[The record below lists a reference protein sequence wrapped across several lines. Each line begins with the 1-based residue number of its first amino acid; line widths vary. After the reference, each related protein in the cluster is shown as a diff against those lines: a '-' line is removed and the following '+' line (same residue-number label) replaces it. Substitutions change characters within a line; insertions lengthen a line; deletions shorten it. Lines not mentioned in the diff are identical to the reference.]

1 MAENNDKINL
11 LIEKMDDLLKRH
23 YDFSKEINKLREDI
37 LSLKTAQATEHPK
50 EPEIKVVRS
59 ETDINAS
66 IRKEA
71 VSSPLSN
78 MPGKTIQS
86 QPKYSA
92 PKAIVTPKIKTDV
105 EKFIGENI
113 ISKIGI
119 AITIIGVAIGAKY
132 SIEHQLISPLT
143 RIILGYL
150 VGLGLMG
157 FGIKLKKNYEN
168 FSAVL
173 VSGAM
178 AILYFITF
186 AAYSFYGLIPQLFA
200 FMLMVVFT
208 IFTVV
213 AALNYNKQVIAHIG
227 LVGAYAVPFL
237 LSDGSGK
244 AAVLFN
250 YMAIINIGILAI
262 AFKKYW
268 KPLYYSSFILTWLIF
283 SSWYSINYQADKHYV
298 LALIFLS
305 LFFLTFYAVFLS
317 YKLIKKEK
325 FEATDIILLLFNS
338 FIFYG
343 IGYSVIGSRQSGQE
357 LLGLFTLGNALIH
370 FIVSTIIYKK
380 KLADR
385 NLLYLI
391 AGLVL
396 TFITIAIPV
405 QLDGNWVTLLWAV
418 EAVLLFWIGR
428 IKNVPIYEKLSY
440 VLMFLAFFSIVQDW
454 STLYHNY
461 YPEHPETKLTP
472 IFNINFLSS
481 LLFITAFIFI
491 NYWNNKRKL
500 FSPLFKLKF
509 VNFIINYSIPAILL
523 IALYYSFRLEISNY
537 WNQLGTATALHIK
550 KEGEKYPQYFFN
562 YDLNDFKTIW
572 ILNYSL
578 LFFSVLSFV
587 NIYKIK
593 NKTFAFI
600 NLGFSILAIAI
611 FLTQGLFVLSELRES
626 YLSQEFSPYFHGTY
640 FNILIRYISYAFV
653 GLMLF
658 SIYKYTRSE
667 FLKPVLFNIMIAFD
681 VLFFTTIIWIAS
693 SELITW
699 MNIMRFPQ
707 SYKLGLSILWGTY
720 ALFLIALGIWK
731 KKKHLR
737 IGAIV
742 LFAAT
747 LIKLFFYDI
756 TQLDTIAKT
765 IVFVSLGILLLIIS
779 FLYNKYKHLI
789 ADEVKN

>member
-1 MAENNDKINL
+1 MTENNDRINL
-11 LIEKMDDLLKRH
+11 LLEKLEDLLKRQNN
-23 YDFSKEINKLREDI
+23 FFKEISELREEI
-37 LSLKTAQATEHPK
+37 FSLKTSQVAEHFKEMETKPEQPATITNQGVHREPTPSLLTTNQPK
-50 EPEIKVVRS
+50 
-59 ETDINAS
+59 INQ
-66 IRKEA
+66 
-71 VSSPLSN
+71 P
-78 MPGKTIQS
+78 
-86 QPKYSA
+86 QPKYST
-92 PKAIVTPKIKTDV
+92 PKAIMAPKIKTDI
-105 EKFIGENI
+105 EKFIGENLI
-113 ISKIGI
+113 NKIGI

-150 VGLGLMG
+150 MGLGLMG

-200 FMLMVVFT
+200 FTLMVVFT

-237 LSDGSGK
+237 LSNGSGK
-244 AAVLFN
+244 VAVLFS
-250 YMAIINIGILAI
+250 YMAIINIGILVI

-268 KPLYYSSFILTWLIF
+268 KPLYYSSFVLTWLIF
-283 SSWYSINYQADKHYV
+283 YSWYSADYLSDKYYG
-298 LALIFLS
+298 LSLIFLFI
-305 LFFLTFYAVFLS
+305 FFVTFYVIFLA
-317 YKLIKKEK
+317 YKLIQKEK
-325 FEATDIILLLFNS
+325 FETRDIILLLSNS

-370 FIVSTIIYKK
+370 FAVSAIIYKK
-380 KLADR
+380 RLVDK

-405 QLDGNWVTLLWAV
+405 QLDGNWVTLLWAA
-418 EAVLLFWIGR
+418 EATLLFWIGR
-428 IKNVPIYEKLSY
+428 IKNIPLYEKLSY

-454 STLYHNY
+454 LTLYHNY
-461 YPEHPETKLTP
+461 YPEQPDARLTP
-472 IFNINFLSS
+472 VFNINFLSS
-481 LLFITAFIFI
+481 LLFTIAFILI

-500 FSPLFKLKF
+500 FSPLFKQK
-509 VNFIINYSIPAILL
+509 IISYIITYSIPAILL
-523 IALYYSFRLEISNY
+523 IAIYYSFRMEISNY
-537 WNQLGTATALHIK
+537 WNQLMTATAIHTK
-550 KEGEKYPQYFFN
+550 KDGEQYFFN
-562 YDLNDFKTIW
+562 YDLNYFKTIW

-593 NKTFAFI
+593 NKTLAFI
-600 NLGFSILAIAI
+600 NLGFSILVIAV

-626 YLSQEFSPYFHGTY
+626 YLDQELSLYFHGTY
-640 FNILIRYISYAFV
+640 FNILIRYVSYAFV
-653 GLMLF
+653 GLVLF
-658 SIYKYTRSE
+658 SIYKYIRSE
-667 FLKPVLFNIMIAFD
+667 LLKPAGLNLTIAFD
-681 VLFFTTIIWIAS
+681 ILFFTTIIWIAS

-699 MNIMRFPQ
+699 MNIMKFQQ
-707 SYKLGLSILWGTY
+707 SYKLGLSILWGIF

-737 IGAIV
+737 IGAIA

-756 TQLDTIAKT
+756 AHLDTIAKT
-765 IVFVSLGILLLIIS
+765 IVFVSLGVLLLIIS

-789 ADEVKN
+789 ADEIKN